1 MDNTKEFTN
10 KAMMGDEQ
18 AIEVLHL
25 SNATNV
31 DNQKPKQ
38 ITKDT
43 FERINTSMRR
53 QKWVGNALE

>member
-1 MDNTKEFTN
+1 MDNTKEFTH

-53 QKWVGNALE
+53 QK